1 MQKKNGI
8 LPILALSAAFFSPL
22 SLFALVSPRP
32 AETIRLGSTCTD
44 RVFAQLIL
52 SDSQAYKAA
61 TENLLS
67 YFKNELMKT
76 RLFKDTYGDIV
87 WDDISEEV
95 ADSVDIVR
103 DRKMEK
109 ERYGDKQFAFT
120 GVVFDLYAE
129 VAIDKATGVVM
140 KTIIELE

>member
-1 MQKKNGI
+1 MQKKHRI
-8 LPILALSAAFFSPL
+8 LPILALFAAFFSPL
-22 SLFALVSPRP
+22 SLFALAGPRP
-32 AETIRLGSTCTD
+32 TATMRSGSANAN
-44 RVFAQLIL
+44 RILAQLIL

-61 TENLLS
+61 AESLLS
-67 YFKNELMKT
+67 YFKNELMNT
-76 RLFKDTYGDIV
+76 QRFKDTYGDVV

-95 ADSVDIVR
+95 ADSLDIVR

-120 GVVFDLYAE
+120 GFVFDLYAE
-129 VAIDKATGVVM
+129 VVIDKASGVVM